1 MSSKAR
7 ENKTV
12 AISYWVLSMVLLVA
26 YALEGIKG
34 NRKID
39 YLAVFAALNL
49 IPLAIFQFLYMRNK
63 ESKMIR
69 YIYLVG
75 YSILYVFVLF
85 TGLNNTFTYILPFI
99 VIIATY
105 SDIKYSLFASATAL
119 VINIAH
125 IIYLAT
131 RNKFDAEAIT
141 NTEILLAV
149 IFIVGLFSAMASKTL
164 SKISADKVAEIQAQ
178 ENRNRQLVQ
187 HILESANV
195 IQEQSEEIKTGTDT
209 LYDNSSAVEMAMAEV
224 SNGSTETAE
233 AIQEQ
238 IESTTA
244 IQNHIDMVKDAS
256 EGILS
261 NVNSTAS
268 SVETGRISVDS
279 LVSSMEQSR
288 QAGSLVSEEMHSLI
302 EQIKSM
308 EDILALINQITKKTA
323 LLSLNAS
330 IEAARAGEAGRGFS
344 VVAGEISSLADQTS
358 QATQSI
364 SSIIDNIT
372 DRISKTGEATQSLL
386 DRTGEQEKL
395 VMQTAEQFRIMDEA
409 TRNATTKAQEL
420 EKSVEQLDV
429 SNKVIVESI
438 QNISAISEEVSAHA
452 QITYEK
458 SVNNNDILRNIKQ
471 YVEVL
476 ESTANELVQ

>member
-1 MSSKAR
+1 MNSKAK

-12 AISYWVLSMVLLVA
+12 AISYWVLSIVLLAA

-34 NRKID
+34 NRKWD
-39 YLAVFAALNL
+39 YLAIFAALNL
-49 IPLAIFQFLYMRNK
+49 VPLILFQMMYMKNK
-63 ESKMIR
+63 ESKALR

-85 TGLNNTFTYILPFI
+85 TGMDNTFTYILPFL

-105 SDIKYSLFASATAL
+105 SDMKYSISASAADLIINVAYVVYQAIQNKLDTA
-119 VINIAH
+119 
-125 IIYLAT
+125 
-131 RNKFDAEAIT
+131 AIT
-141 NTEILLAV
+141 NTEIKIAV
-149 IFIVGLFSAMASKTL
+149 IAIVGLFSAMASNTL
-164 SKISADKVAEIQAQ
+164 NKISNAKVSEIAMQ
-178 ENRNRQLVQ
+178 ESRNRMLMEQ
-187 HILESANV
+187 ILASAGV
-195 IQEQSEEIKTGTDT
+195 IQEQSEEIKSGTDI
-209 LYDNSSAVEMAMAEV
+209 LYDNSNAVEMAMAEV

-233 AIQEQ
+233 AIQAQ

-244 IQNHIDMVKDAS
+244 IQNHIEAVKNAS
-256 EGILS
+256 CEILS
-261 NVNSTAS
+261 NVTLTVN
-268 SVETGRISVDS
+268 SVETGRMSVES
-279 LVSSMEQSR
+279 LVSSMEQSKP
-288 QAGSLVSEEMHSLI
+288 AGSLVSEEMHALV

-386 DRTGEQEKL
+386 DCTGEQQRL
-395 VMQTAEQFRIMDEA
+395 VTQTAQQFHNMDDTTRTA
-409 TRNATTKAQEL
+409 TMKAKEL
-420 EKSVEQLDV
+420 EESVEQLDI
-429 SNKVIVESI
+429 SNKNIVESI
-438 QNISAISEEVSAHA
+438 QNLSAISEEVSAHA

-458 SVNNNDILRNIKQ
+458 SVNNNELLRNIREH
-471 YVEVL
+471 VNVL
-476 ESTANELVQ
+476 ESTAGDLVQ

>member
-1 MSSKAR
+1 MNSKAK

-12 AISYWVLSMVLLVA
+12 AISYWVLSIVLLAA

-34 NRKID
+34 NRKWD
-39 YLAVFAALNL
+39 YLAIFAALNL
-49 IPLAIFQFLYMRNK
+49 VPLILFQLMYLKNK
-63 ESKMIR
+63 EAKALR

-85 TGLNNTFTYILPFI
+85 TGMDNTFTYILPFL

-105 SDIKYSLFASATAL
+105 SDMKYSISASVVAL
-119 VINIAH
+119 VINVAYVVYQAIQ
-125 IIYLAT
+125 
-131 RNKFDAEAIT
+131 NKLDTAAIT
-141 NTEILLAV
+141 NTEIKIAV
-149 IFIVGLFSAMASKTL
+149 IAIVGLFSAMASNTL
-164 SKISADKVAEIQAQ
+164 SKISKEKVSEIAMQ
-178 ENRNRQLVQ
+178 ESRNHMLMEQ
-187 HILESANV
+187 ILASAGV
-195 IQEQSEEIKTGTDT
+195 IQEQGEEIKSGTDI
-209 LYDNSSAVEMAMAEV
+209 LYDNSNAVEMSMAEV

-233 AIQEQ
+233 AIQAQ

-244 IQNHIDMVKDAS
+244 IQNHIEMVKNAS
-256 EGILS
+256 CEILS
-261 NVNSTAS
+261 NVTLTVN
-268 SVETGRISVDS
+268 SVETGRASVES
-279 LVSSMEQSR
+279 LVSSMEQSK
-288 QAGSLVSEEMHSLI
+288 QAGSLVSEEMHALV

-386 DRTGEQEKL
+386 DCTGEQQRL
-395 VMQTAEQFRIMDEA
+395 VTQTAQQFHNMDDTTRTA
-409 TRNATTKAQEL
+409 TMKAKEL
-420 EKSVEQLDV
+420 EESVEQLDI
-429 SNKVIVESI
+429 SNKNIVESI
-438 QNISAISEEVSAHA
+438 QNLSAISEEVSAHA

-458 SVNNNDILRNIKQ
+458 SINNNEILRNIKEH
-471 YVEVL
+471 VNVL
-476 ESTANELVQ
+476 ESTAGDLVQ

>member
-1 MSSKAR
+1 MNSKAK

-12 AISYWVLSMVLLVA
+12 AISYWVLSIVLLAA

-34 NRKID
+34 NRKWD
-39 YLAVFAALNL
+39 YLAIFAALNL
-49 IPLAIFQFLYMRNK
+49 VPLILFQMMYMKNK
-63 ESKMIR
+63 ESKALR

-85 TGLNNTFTYILPFI
+85 TGMDNTFTYILPFL

-105 SDIKYSLFASATAL
+105 SDMKYSISASVVAL
-119 VINIAH
+119 VINVAYVVYQAIQ
-125 IIYLAT
+125 
-131 RNKFDAEAIT
+131 NKLDTAAIT
-141 NTEILLAV
+141 NTEIKIAV
-149 IFIVGLFSAMASKTL
+149 IAIVGLFSAMASNTL
-164 SKISADKVAEIQAQ
+164 SKISKEKVSEIAMQ
-178 ENRNRQLVQ
+178 ESRNHMLMEQVLASVG
-187 HILESANV
+187 V
-195 IQEQSEEIKTGTDT
+195 IQEQGEEIKSGTDI
-209 LYDNSSAVEMAMAEV
+209 LYDNSNAVEMAMAEV

-233 AIQEQ
+233 AIQAQ

-244 IQNHIDMVKDAS
+244 IQNHIEMVKNAS
-256 EGILS
+256 CEILS
-261 NVNSTAS
+261 NVTLTVS
-268 SVETGRISVDS
+268 SVETGRMSVES
-279 LVSSMEQSR
+279 LVSSMEQSK
-288 QAGSLVSEEMHSLI
+288 QAGSLVSEEMHALV

-372 DRISKTGEATQSLL
+372 DRISRTGEATQSLL
-386 DRTGEQEKL
+386 DCTGEQQRL
-395 VMQTAEQFRIMDEA
+395 VTQTAQQFHNMDDTTRTA
-409 TRNATTKAQEL
+409 TMKAKEL
-420 EKSVEQLDV
+420 EESVEQLDI
-429 SNKVIVESI
+429 SNKNIVESI
-438 QNISAISEEVSAHA
+438 QNLSAISEEVSAHA

-458 SVNNNDILRNIKQ
+458 SINNNEILRNIKEH
-471 YVEVL
+471 VNVL
-476 ESTANELVQ
+476 ESTAGDLVQ

>member
-12 AISYWVLSMVLLVA
+12 AISYWVLSVVLLAA
-26 YALEGIKG
+26 YAVEGIKG

-63 ESKMIR
+63 ESKAVR
-69 YIYLVG
+69 YVYLVG

-85 TGLNNTFTYILPFI
+85 TGLDNTFTYIIPFI
-99 VIIATY
+99 VIIAAY
-105 SDIKYSLFASATAL
+105 SDIRFSIMASAGAL
-119 VINIAH
+119 IINIVH
-125 IIYLAT
+125 VIYLAMS
-131 RNKFDAEAIT
+131 NKFDAQTIA
-141 NTEILLAV
+141 NTEILLVV
-149 IFIVGLFSAMASKTL
+149 IFIVGLFSAMASQTI

-187 HILESANV
+187 HILESAD
-195 IQEQSEEIKTGTDT
+195 IIKEQSEEIKTGTDT

-256 EGILS
+256 EEILS
-261 NVNSTAS
+261 NVNSTVS
-268 SVETGRISVDS
+268 SVETGRISVDG
-279 LVSSMEQSR
+279 LVSSVEQSK

-386 DRTGEQEKL
+386 DCTGDQEKL

-409 TRNATTKAQEL
+409 TRGATAKAQEL

-458 SVNNNDILRNIKQ
+458 SVNNNDILRNIRQ

>member
-1 MSSKAR
+1 MNSKAK

-12 AISYWVLSMVLLVA
+12 AISYWVLSIVLLAA

-34 NRKID
+34 NRKWD
-39 YLAVFAALNL
+39 YLAIFAALNL
-49 IPLAIFQFLYMRNK
+49 VPLILFQLMYLKNK
-63 ESKMIR
+63 EAKALR

-85 TGLNNTFTYILPFI
+85 TGMDNTFTYILPFL

-105 SDIKYSLFASATAL
+105 SDMKYSISASVVAL
-119 VINIAH
+119 VINVAYVVYQAIQ
-125 IIYLAT
+125 
-131 RNKFDAEAIT
+131 NKLDTAAIT
-141 NTEILLAV
+141 NTEIKIAV
-149 IFIVGLFSAMASKTL
+149 IAIVGLFSAMASNTL
-164 SKISADKVAEIQAQ
+164 SKISKEKVSEIAMQ
-178 ENRNRQLVQ
+178 ESRNHMLMEQVLASVG
-187 HILESANV
+187 V
-195 IQEQSEEIKTGTDT
+195 IQEQGEEIKSGTDI
-209 LYDNSSAVEMAMAEV
+209 LYDNSNAVEMSMAEV

-233 AIQEQ
+233 AIQAQ

-244 IQNHIDMVKDAS
+244 IQNHIEMVKNAS
-256 EGILS
+256 CEILS
-261 NVNSTAS
+261 NVTLTVN
-268 SVETGRISVDS
+268 SVETGRASVES
-279 LVSSMEQSR
+279 LVSSMEQSK
-288 QAGSLVSEEMHSLI
+288 QAGSLVSEEMHALV

-386 DRTGEQEKL
+386 DCTGEQQRL
-395 VMQTAEQFRIMDEA
+395 VTQTAQQFHNMDDTTRTA
-409 TRNATTKAQEL
+409 TMKAKEL
-420 EKSVEQLDV
+420 EESVEQLDI
-429 SNKVIVESI
+429 SNKNIVESI
-438 QNISAISEEVSAHA
+438 QNLSAISEEVSAHA

-458 SVNNNDILRNIKQ
+458 SINNNEILRNIKEH
-471 YVEVL
+471 VNVL
-476 ESTANELVQ
+476 ESTAGDLVQ

>member
-1 MSSKAR
+1 
-7 ENKTV
+7 
-12 AISYWVLSMVLLVA
+12 
-26 YALEGIKG
+26 
-34 NRKID
+34 
-39 YLAVFAALNL
+39 
-49 IPLAIFQFLYMRNK
+49 
-63 ESKMIR
+63 
-69 YIYLVG
+69 
-75 YSILYVFVLF
+75 
-85 TGLNNTFTYILPFI
+85 
-99 VIIATY
+99 
-105 SDIKYSLFASATAL
+105 
-119 VINIAH
+119 
-125 IIYLAT
+125 
-131 RNKFDAEAIT
+131 
-141 NTEILLAV
+141 
-149 IFIVGLFSAMASKTL
+149 
-164 SKISADKVAEIQAQ
+164 
-178 ENRNRQLVQ
+178 
-187 HILESANV
+187 
-195 IQEQSEEIKTGTDT
+195 
-209 LYDNSSAVEMAMAEV
+209 
-224 SNGSTETAE
+224 
-233 AIQEQ
+233 
-238 IESTTA
+238 
-244 IQNHIDMVKDAS
+244 
-256 EGILS
+256 
-261 NVNSTAS
+261 
-268 SVETGRISVDS
+268 
-279 LVSSMEQSR
+279 MEQSR

-458 SVNNNDILRNIKQ
+458 SVNNNDILRNIRQ

>member
-1 MSSKAR
+1 
-7 ENKTV
+7 
-12 AISYWVLSMVLLVA
+12 
-26 YALEGIKG
+26 
-34 NRKID
+34 
-39 YLAVFAALNL
+39 
-49 IPLAIFQFLYMRNK
+49 
-63 ESKMIR
+63 MIR

-99 VIIATY
+99 VIIAIY

-119 VINIAH
+119 VINIVH

-458 SVNNNDILRNIKQ
+458 SVNNNDILRNIRQ